1 MIDDL
6 IAGATGR
13 YIDDI
18 VTATTAARGL
28 PRRGSVDAGFI
39 RRVLTLVL
47 LVAVALAPAVSRAH
61 LRVSVKPNPA
71 QENAR
76 FRWTDSCERV
86 PSRAVADHHIPAVI
100 LPFTLSAGQPVR
112 RVMSPEDVRPRVLT
126 LDLTPPGLRAPPVV
140 AL

>member
-1 MIDDL
+1 
-6 IAGATGR
+6 
-13 YIDDI
+13 
-18 VTATTAARGL
+18 
-28 PRRGSVDAGFI
+28 VDAGLV

-61 LRVSVKPNPA
+61 LRVSIKPNPA

-86 PSRAVADHHIPAVI
+86 PPRAVADHPIPVVI
-100 LPFTLSAGQPVR
+100 LPFTLEADQPVR
-112 RVMSPEDVRPRVLT
+112 RAMWPEDVTPRVVT
-126 LDLTPPGLRAPPVV
+126 FDLAPPGLRAPPAF